1 MAAVSE
7 VLPLADVVGPAVAG
21 PVVVDLALSD
31 VRELNRALHAPDV
44 ATTAPRWRVTRPDG
58 RHSIAVGLDAAIDV
72 EIDGHVGYYCAGMN
86 KSASVS
92 VHGNAGVGVAE
103 NMMSGTVRVRG
114 NASQSAGA
122 TAHGGLLVVEGSAA
136 ARCGISMKGVD
147 IVVGGDVG
155 HMSAF
160 MGQAGRLVV
169 CGDAGDALGDSLYEA
184 RIYVQGTVK
193 SLGADCEEKA
203 MRPEH
208 LAELADLLRAAGMA
222 DDPAGFRRY
231 GSARRLYNFHV
242 DNAGAY

>member
-1 MAAVSE
+1 VAALMETDIPTSTG
-7 VLPLADVVGPAVAG
+7 AT
-21 PVVVDLALSD
+21 VVDLSQAS
-31 VRELNRALHAPDV
+31 VREHNRALHAPDV
-44 ATTAPRWRVTRPDG
+44 AGRAPVWRVTHPDG
-58 RHSIAVGLDAAIDV
+58 RHNLAVGLDAAVDV
-72 EIDGHVGYYCAGMN
+72 EIEGHVGYYCAGMN
-86 KSASVS
+86 KTATVT

-184 RIYVQGTVK
+184 RLYVAGSVR
-193 SLGADCEEKA
+193 SLGADCVEKEV
-203 MRPEH
+203 RPEH
-208 LAELADLLRAAGMA
+208 LAEVTGLLYAAGIDA
-222 DDPAGFRRY
+222 DPTAFRRY

-242 DNAGAY
+242 DNASAY